1 MQAQEIPDDLPG
13 RLRRICE
20 QKGWRQKDVAGV
32 LGSNIDR
39 VKSLMSGKAKK
50 LEAAEIDTLVQQH
63 QVRRE
68 YLVSGLPPV
77 FKTDAELRVERELA
91 MIGKATQ
98 AVASMNIPD
107 WAKRVAHEWVY
118 AVDRGDADRV
128 MELAGMAAG
137 ASEPRPPYQVSRPPD
152 DKTLEG
158 VMEAVLAEVA
168 AINPELG
175 PQKVA
180 SIVLALLDATPPGQ
194 PVNPVTVARLVRL
207 AT

>member
-1 MQAQEIPDDLPG
+1 MQAQEKPDDLPG

-20 QKGWRQKDVAGV
+20 QRGWRQKDLAGV
-32 LGSNIDR
+32 LGANLDR
-39 VKSLMSGKAKK
+39 IKSLMSGKAKK
-50 LEAAEIDTLVQQH
+50 LEAGEIDTLVDQY

-68 YLVSGLPPV
+68 YLASGVPPV
-77 FKTDAELRVERELA
+77 FKTEAELRVERELA
-91 MIGKATQ
+91 LIGKATQ

-118 AVDRGDADRV
+118 AVDRGDAERV

-137 ASEPRPPYQVSRPPD
+137 VGEPRPDYQVARPPD
-152 DKTLEG
+152 DKTLES

-168 AINPELG
+168 RTNPGLA
-175 PQKVA
+175 PQKIA
-180 SIVLALLDATPPGQ
+180 SIILAMLEGTPPGQ
-194 PVNPVTVARLVRL
+194 AVNPATVARLVRL